1 MTDIYIV
8 TVDIKGYDPQV
19 AGAYVDK
26 AAAYLVADAID
37 RLEGIDAA
45 SVNHAE
51 VNGMARRV
59 DFEAVARQRNETA
72 DERNALAACFVQAME
87 RLAKLGDDTPIG
99 PGSIRPSKIAEMAAI
114 HEAEVT
120 SCTI

>member
-8 TVDIKGYDPQV
+8 TVNINGYDPQV

-26 AAAYLVADAID
+26 AQAYLVADAID
-37 RLEGIDAA
+37 RLEGIEAA

-59 DFEAVARQRNETA
+59 DFEAVARQRDETA
-72 DERNALAACFVQAME
+72 DERNELAALFVTAMS
-87 RLAKLGDDTPIG
+87 RLSELGDDTPIG

-114 HEAEVT
+114 HAEAT
-120 SCTI
+120 A